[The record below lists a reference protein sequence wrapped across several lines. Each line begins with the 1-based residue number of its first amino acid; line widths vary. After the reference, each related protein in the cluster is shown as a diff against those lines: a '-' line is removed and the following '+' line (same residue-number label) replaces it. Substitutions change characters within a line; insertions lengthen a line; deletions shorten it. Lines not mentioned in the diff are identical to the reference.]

1 MKDIIKRYGF
11 IFLGQFI
18 GSVAFV
24 TVLIPNNLVAVGLGG
39 VATIINNLTG
49 MNIQVLLLLLSI
61 PIITW
66 AFFKYKRKQ
75 VYFAALC
82 FGLFTFYIGIVDKIF
97 PPFITDPIIASVT
110 GGLLL
115 GIAGGMVISQGVAN
129 GPEAIVGLWLKENKD
144 VTIGTFFLV
153 LNTIIIFSSIIYGD
167 LTLIIYSLMANYI
180 AGKVTDF
187 VIIGNK
193 QYYIVNI
200 MSDNYLD
207 ITDYIHKDLDRGVT
221 FIQSMDTSN
230 VRKKM
235 MLKTVV
241 SKRELVKLKYYV
253 KNLKDDSFVYATQ
266 SAGLLGGGFEG

>member
-1 MKDIIKRYGF
+1 MKEQIRRYSFII
-11 IFLGQFI
+11 IGQFI
-18 GSVAFV
+18 GTVAF
-24 TVLIPNNLVAVGLGG
+24 TSVLIPNNLVAVGLGG
-39 VATIINNLTG
+39 VATVVNNLTG
-49 MNIQVLLLLLSI
+49 INIQILLILLSL
-61 PIITW
+61 PIIAW
-66 AFFKYKRKQ
+66 AFMKYKRKQ

-82 FGLFTFYIGIVDKIF
+82 FGLFTFYIGIVEKF
-97 PPFITDPIIASVT
+97 VPAFETDPLIAAVT
-110 GGLLL
+110 GGILL

-144 VTIGTFFLV
+144 VTIGTFFLIM
-153 LNTIIIFSSIIYGD
+153 NTVIIFSSIIYGD
-167 LTLIIYSLMANYI
+167 LTLIIYSLMSNFI

-200 MSDNYLD
+200 MSDNYLA

-230 VRKKM
+230 VKKKM

-241 SKRELVKLKYYV
+241 TKRELVKLKYYI
-253 KNLKDDSFVYATQ
+253 KHLNDDSFVYATL
-266 SAGLLGGGFEG
+266 SSGLLGGGFEG

>member
-1 MKDIIKRYGF
+1 MKDIIKRFGF
-11 IFLGQFI
+11 IIIGQFI
-18 GSVAFV
+18 AAVAFAI
-24 TVLIPNNLVAVGLGG
+24 VLIPNDLVAVGLGG

-49 MNIQVLLLLLSI
+49 LNMQLLLLLLSI

-66 AFFKYKRKQ
+66 AIFKYKRKQ
-75 VYFAALC
+75 VYFATLC

-97 PPFITDPIIASVT
+97 QPFITDPLIAAVT
-110 GGLLL
+110 GGMLL

-144 VTIGTFFLV
+144 VTIGTFFLIM
-153 LNTIIIFSSIIYGD
+153 NTVIIFSSIIYGD
-167 LTLIIYSLMANYI
+167 LTLIIYSLIANYI

-193 QYYIVNI
+193 QYFVVSI

-207 ITDYIHKDLDRGVT
+207 ITDYIRKDLNRGVT

-230 VRKKM
+230 VKKKM
-235 MLKTVV
+235 MLKTVI
-241 SKRELVKLKYYV
+241 SKRELVKLRYYV

-266 SAGLLGGGFEG
+266 SVGLLGGGFET